1 MAAGEGR
8 SLPCLRHI
16 VNPVEPLDAATAG
29 TAGAASARSTTRG
42 HSLAAGYLAVV
53 PPAGLLPRSRTNALH
68 GKDTR
73 QLHWNP
79 RVRAGKVLPRCA
91 ACCSEQESAGSVY
104 TYTLGVSASYI
115 RSNAYVQP
123 SLSRC
128 RRAPVQGLVDRFFF
142 LSQLF
147 DLDCTPPVRP
157 RPEGAASSCN
167 WLPELATGA
176 GARSWFLSSGALSS
190 HRASQKSAPGC
201 IVGCE
206 WRALG
211 PRSDWR
217 TGLTADAPEWSFLHL
232 HHACPA
238 HVRKEQAVATY
249 FRTPSTLARQA
260 RLLSPA
266 GHACP

>member
-142 LSQLF
+142 CLSCSIWTAHPLF
-147 DLDCTPPVRP
+147 VHDPREPPR
-157 RPEGAASSCN
+157 RAIGYRN
-167 WLPELATGA
+167 WLPELAPAAGFCRRAPCRRTGPLRSRRQVA
-176 GARSWFLSSGALSS
+176 SWGASGGLLD
-190 HRASQKSAPGC
+190 
-201 IVGCE
+201 
-206 WRALG
+206 RALIG
-211 PRSDWR
+211 
-217 TGLTADAPEWSFLHL
+217 G
-232 HHACPA
+232 
-238 HVRKEQAVATY
+238 QA
-249 FRTPSTLARQA
+249 
-260 RLLSPA
+260 
-266 GHACP
+266 